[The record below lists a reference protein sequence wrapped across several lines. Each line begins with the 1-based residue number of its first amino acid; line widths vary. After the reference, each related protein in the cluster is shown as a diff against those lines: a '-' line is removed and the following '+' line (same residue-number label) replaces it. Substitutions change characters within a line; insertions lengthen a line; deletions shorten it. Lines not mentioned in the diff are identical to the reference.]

1 MTDPEDHRTN
11 ELPQRPPSAKPFS
24 MRAAMLVP
32 ALGVVIL
39 GVFITLGFVT
49 SNPVQQTKVQK
60 TVNRVGGTALHAIP
74 GERALKVITKS
85 GEPPGNILNAVSIPE
100 GATVVSHQ
108 TNSALADQFDS
119 QINLHSD
126 ATQGAL
132 ENFYQH
138 DMKAQGW
145 QIFET
150 GPADHDAG
158 AIEVL
163 GKKAGSDGFY
173 WEMGA
178 VVSATTF
185 GPGAPATG
193 ETDFTVRLFQVP
205 DPD

>member
-1 MTDPEDHRTN
+1 MTDLNDHGKD
-11 ELPQRPPSAKPFS
+11 ELPQRPPSTKPFS

-32 ALGVVIL
+32 GLGVLIL

-49 SNPVQQTKVQK
+49 SNPVQQTKTSD
-60 TVNRVGGTALHAIP
+60 TVHQITGTSLHAVP
-74 GERALKVITKS
+74 GESALKVITKS
-85 GEPPGNILNAVSIPE
+85 GEPPGNILNAVSIPQ
-100 GATVVSHQ
+100 GATLVSHQ
-108 TNSALADQFDS
+108 NNSALADQFDA
-119 QINLHSD
+119 QIELRSD

-150 GPADHDAG
+150 GAADHDAG

-163 GKKAGSDGFY
+163 AKKAGSDGFY

-178 VVSATTF
+178 VMSATTF
-185 GPGAPATG
+185 GPSAPPTG
-193 ETDFTVRLFQVP
+193 DTDFTIRLFQVP